1 MKSLT
6 AISCKV
12 FIANLVFTIP
22 QLFQSQQAPYVHGI
36 RKRFTG
42 LVTARNKLGYTGMY
56 RTFDILDQN
65 ISTDK
70 LF

>member
-1 MKSLT
+1 MNSFDSHIIL
-6 AISCKV
+6 SSKV

-42 LVTARNKLGYTGMY
+42 LHDNGEEQIGLYRNVGRLI
-56 RTFDILDQN
+56 F
-65 ISTDK
+65 
-70 LF
+70 